1 MITFYANGFAPI
13 YNLIAS
19 FFTDSYSFVQAI
31 ATIGFPSIIAYYK
44 LREAFTEVQ
53 QDQMYS
59 TKVKAVLIA
68 LVIIFL
74 AKPIVEVIGNYFN
87 K

>member
-44 LREAFTEVQ
+44 LREAFAEVQ
-53 QDQMYS
+53 QDQM
-59 TKVKAVLIA
+59 
-68 LVIIFL
+68 
-74 AKPIVEVIGNYFN
+74 
-87 K
+87 